1 MLQLRIVNIFTTYL
15 ISLSFQY
22 QFSACTFSEEFS
34 YGHIIH

>member
-22 QFSACTFSEEFS
+22 QFSAFSEEFN
-34 YGHIIH
+34 YGLIIH